1 MVPAGS
7 VIGVEVGEAVPLLGG
22 PALVFVLAVAFFGHG
37 FWVWV
42 ASHDGVDIFFGV
54 LLCGR

>member
-7 VIGVEVGEAVPLLGG
+7 VVVIEVGEAVPLLGC
-22 PALVFVLAVAFFGHG
+22 PALVFVLAAAFFGRG
-37 FWVWV
+37 FRVWV

-54 LLCGR
+54 LLCGW